1 MSCTHDW
8 YSSYS
13 SLCVPV
19 VPSVLLDVQ
28 YRMHPAISRF
38 PAQEFY
44 DSALIN
50 GTEDLLGNVSPG
62 LDPPKSKHLI
72 NDSVTGNRPS
82 VVFIDH
88 TGNESMKGRSRVNVM
103 EGHIVASVVEDLLLN
118 NKVGYFPDPVLG
130 RIKYKNK

>member
-1 MSCTHDW
+1 M
-8 YSSYS
+8 
-13 SLCVPV
+13 
-19 VPSVLLDVQ
+19 LDVQ

-50 GTEDLLGNVSPG
+50 GTEDLLGNISPA
-62 LDPPKSKHLI
+62 LDPPNSKHLI
-72 NDSVTGNRPS
+72 NNLVTGHRPS

-88 TGNESMKGRSRVNVM
+88 TGNESTKGRSHVNVM

-118 NKVGYFPDPVLG
+118 NKVGYSLIHFLN
-130 RIKYKNK
+130 I

>member
-1 MSCTHDW
+1 V
-8 YSSYS
+8 SYS
-13 SLCVPV
+13 SLFDPV
-19 VPSVLLDVQ
+19 VPSVMLDVQ

-50 GTEDLLGNVSPG
+50 GTQDLLGNISPG
-62 LDPPKSKHLI
+62 LDPPNSKHLI
-72 NDSVTGNRPS
+72 NNLMTGHRPS

-88 TGNESMKGRSRVNVM
+88 TGNESKKGRSLVNVM

-118 NKVGYFPDPVLG
+118 NEVGYSLIDL
-130 RIKYKNK
+130 INI

>member
-1 MSCTHDW
+1 M
-8 YSSYS
+8 SYS
-13 SLCVPV
+13 SLFDPV
-19 VPSVLLDVQ
+19 VPSVMLDVQ

-50 GTEDLLGNVSPG
+50 GTQDLLGNISPG
-62 LDPPKSKHLI
+62 LDPPNSKHLI
-72 NDSVTGNRPS
+72 NNLMTGHRPS

-88 TGNESMKGRSRVNVM
+88 TGNESKKGRSLVNVM

-118 NKVGYFPDPVLG
+118 NEVGYSLIDL
-130 RIKYKNK
+130 INI